1 LSVHIDGRPNLQRC
15 SVTNYCTQNTTNSPH
30 LTTGC
35 STKVFH
41 KVVCHFLIHCLKFRR
56 KISHIYNLFTLHK
69 TDKRHLIFSY
79 KVMSFFVRHKQ
90 FITAVKN
97 LTQPQIKCM
106 SEGWRWTLS
115 VLRVIS
121 KQLIMLFE

>member
-1 LSVHIDGRPNLQRC
+1 
-15 SVTNYCTQNTTNSPH
+15 
-30 LTTGC
+30 
-35 STKVFH
+35 
-41 KVVCHFLIHCLKFRR
+41 
-56 KISHIYNLFTLHK
+56 
-69 TDKRHLIFSY
+69 
-79 KVMSFFVRHKQ
+79 MSFFVRHKQ